1 MKILN
6 ELTIKHLK
14 MNKKRTIVTI
24 IGIILSTALMVGI
37 GLLFST
43 LQDNAIRTTK
53 LESGDY
59 HILINEIS
67 SNKLDILENNHN
79 VKKYYYINSLGF
91 SENKEDGRA
100 YYYIG
105 AASETYFEQIKVI
118 KGNIPTNSNEIIIP
132 SQLENETG
140 ISYQIGDEII
150 LPIGP
155 RVIDGEEIYQNSAID
170 SNVEETLKV
179 NEEKKYTVVG
189 IMETPPFDEWN
200 SAGYMFL
207 TLENKKINTE
217 HLDVYITFKKPSK
230 AYQDTV
236 TLMKNLGFSDV
247 EVSGKV
253 EYNTTLLALYGA
265 SKYDNIM
272 GAIINILMIILT
284 LVSIGCIIVIYNS
297 FAISVMERKKQF
309 GLFSSIGATK
319 KQLRHTV
326 FFEAFIVGIIGI
338 PLGVLSSFIGIGI
351 VVAIINYLI
360 PGLFGINLVLTAYPT
375 FLIIPIIFMIVTI
388 LASAYIPAYKASKIT
403 PIEAIRLNDDI
414 KIKNRKLKTG
424 KWVSKL
430 FGIEGEIAL
439 KNIKRNK
446 KKYRITIISLFI
458 SIVLFISFSTF
469 VEYGLK
475 TSSDTLNIPDF
486 DILLRLD
493 EPTVHNY
500 TKFMNDVRSFSGVE
514 DSIVIKNGRA
524 YSTSYSEKEFYEK
537 SLFERFGND
546 EEFLELILVSLDDEN
561 YKNYL
566 NELGLKEERPILIN
580 KTKYIDYSNNSRKV
594 YNVEV
599 VNDSKKN
606 YSFDLCEFKPYDE
619 RENNY
624 SDKITKDEFVCTST
638 LNDVYVT
645 DKIPFAV
652 ESALLGGWNIIIII
666 PEKTFNELY
675 TPDTNGYYDEY
686 SVYLKAPNYKK
697 VDEYITEYIES
708 NAAESNIHYFNQ
720 PKDMKL
726 VNNLYLVIGILL
738 YGFITLVTLIGVTS
752 VFNTINTSI
761 ALRRKEFAMLRSM
774 GLTPHG
780 FNKILYFESFFFGV
794 KSLLYGIPF
803 SFLVISWIHVTMMR
817 VSSFGEIMIP
827 WKSVGIAVL
836 AVFIIVFMT
845 MMYATKKMKK
855 ENILDAIREENI

>member
-326 FFEAFIVGIIGI
+326 FFEAFIVGVIGI
-338 PLGVLSSFIGIGI
+338 PIGILSALLGI
-351 VVAIINYLI
+351 GSVLMIVNELL
-360 PGLFGINLVLTAYPT
+360 PNLFSFPLALSIYPT
-375 FLIIPIIFMIVTI
+375 FIFIPTLFMIAVI
-388 LASAYIPAYKASKIT
+388 LFSAFFPAHRASKIT
-403 PIEAIRLNDDI
+403 PIEAIRQNDDI
-414 KIKNRKLKTG
+414 KVSSRKLKTNHFVR
-424 KWVSKL
+424 KI
-430 FGIEGEIAL
+430 FGIEGE
-439 KNIKRNK
+439 
-446 KKYRITIISLFI
+446 
-458 SIVLFISFSTF
+458 
-469 VEYGLK
+469 
-475 TSSDTLNIPDF
+475 
-486 DILLRLD
+486 
-493 EPTVHNY
+493 
-500 TKFMNDVRSFSGVE
+500 
-514 DSIVIKNGRA
+514 
-524 YSTSYSEKEFYEK
+524 
-537 SLFERFGND
+537 
-546 EEFLELILVSLDDEN
+546 
-561 YKNYL
+561 
-566 NELGLKEERPILIN
+566 LGLQ
-580 KTKYIDYSNNSRKV
+580 
-594 YNVEV
+594 
-599 VNDSKKN
+599 
-606 YSFDLCEFKPYDE
+606 SF
-619 RENNY
+619 
-624 SDKITKDEFVCTST
+624 
-638 LNDVYVT
+638 
-645 DKIPFAV
+645 
-652 ESALLGGWNIIIII
+652 
-666 PEKTFNELY
+666 
-675 TPDTNGYYDEY
+675 
-686 SVYLKAPNYKK
+686 
-697 VDEYITEYIES
+697 
-708 NAAESNIHYFNQ
+708 
-720 PKDMKL
+720 
-726 VNNLYLVIGILL
+726 LYL
-738 YGFITLVTLIGVTS
+738 
-752 VFNTINTSI
+752 
-761 ALRRKEFAMLRSM
+761 
-774 GLTPHG
+774 
-780 FNKILYFESFFFGV
+780 
-794 KSLLYGIPF
+794 
-803 SFLVISWIHVTMMR
+803 
-817 VSSFGEIMIP
+817 
-827 WKSVGIAVL
+827 
-836 AVFIIVFMT
+836 
-845 MMYATKKMKK
+845 
-855 ENILDAIREENI
+855 